1 MSRRSEQFPDIDRC
15 RGPVSSDDRPAAV
28 TAVTRH
34 ARRAIDVSLAGLLLT
49 GGLVLG
55 CAGGAEEGPQLL
67 SGVVVDTAGQP
78 VADARVALAA
88 APVEV
93 PDIAVL
99 TGEDGRFSIGV
110 PVPGAYRVTA
120 HADQGHAEEA
130 VDVERG
136 RTARVQLVLQP

>member
-1 MSRRSEQFPDIDRC
+1 M
-15 RGPVSSDDRPAAV
+15 
-28 TAVTRH
+28 
-34 ARRAIDVSLAGLLLT
+34 
-49 GGLVLG
+49 LG

-67 SGVVVDTAGQP
+67 SGVVVDAAGQP

-93 PDIAVL
+93 PDIAVF

-120 HADQGHAEEA
+120 YADQGHAEEE

-136 RTARVQLVLQP
+136 RTARVRLVLQP

>member
-1 MSRRSEQFPDIDRC
+1 
-15 RGPVSSDDRPAAV
+15 
-28 TAVTRH
+28 
-34 ARRAIDVSLAGLLLT
+34 
-49 GGLVLG
+49 VLG

-67 SGVVVDTAGQP
+67 SGVVVDAAGQP
-78 VADARVALAA
+78 VADARVALA

-99 TGEDGRFSIGV
+99 TGEDGSFSIGV
-110 PVPGAYRVTA
+110 PVPGAYRITA

-136 RTARVQLVLQP
+136 RTARVRLVLQP